1 MSENEIVTYPDAEP
15 ADGAAAPDE
24 AVNDDD
30 LTALLAKRQHAKPNR
45 LTWGLLTILV
55 LVIGF
60 IGGAFANQKFGA
72 TSGSSNAGSFRAAF
86 AGGFPAG
93 GFPAGGFPAG
103 GFPGSGQTGTGSSTT
118 GAAALGN
125 VTLGTV
131 KLVDGTNLYLT
142 TTTGETV
149 KVKVPGTAKVTSQQ
163 TVALTDL
170 PSGATVIVRGDKAGD
185 GTVTAS
191 SVSEGALPGAPTSD
205 SASPANPAAQPTTQG
220 AN

>member
-93 GFPAGGFPAG
+93 GFPAGGFP
-103 GFPGSGQTGTGSSTT
+103 GSGQTGTGSSTT

-170 PSGATVIVRGDKAGD
+170 PSGATVIVRGDKADD

-191 SVSEGALPGAPTSD
+191 SVSEGALPGAPTSNT
-205 SASPANPAAQPTTQG
+205 ANPANPVPSAQPTTQG

>member
-15 ADGAAAPDE
+15 AQEAAAPDE

-45 LTWGLLTILV
+45 FTWVLLTALL

-60 IGGAFANQKFGA
+60 IGGAFANQKFGSA
-72 TSGSSNAGSFRAAF
+72 NSSTGITGFPAGFPGGGF
-86 AGGFPAG
+86 PGGGFPGGGFPA
-93 GFPAGGFPAG
+93 
-103 GFPGSGQTGTGSSTT
+103 SGQTGTGSSAT
-118 GAAALGN
+118 GAGSPGN
-125 VTLGTV
+125 VTFGTV